1 MPIREVAPSELLYHA
16 AELIKQ
22 NANELWVAFSCE
34 DGGIPPEDKDI
45 ENQIIDLVNTSILL
59 IELIPQ
65 NAG

>member
-1 MPIREVAPSELLYHA
+1 MPIKEVAPSELLYHA
-16 AELIKQ
+16 SELIKQ

-34 DGGIPPEDKDI
+34 DGEIPPEDKDI
-45 ENQIIDLVNTSILL
+45 EKQIIDLITTSNLL